1 MEPYS
6 GFENDFSRHA
16 RVVKFGLGMQ
26 AVTIGFVIYLFISV
40 LSSENDEEG
49 FGAEVV
55 LILFGILAGFVLL
68 ISHLA
73 FTFSLMKF
81 GTYRK
86 SFKTLAVLGCV
97 ACILPL
103 TGFFTF
109 MINMMADVTL
119 KIVVALVIALI
130 IFSVRPV
137 YYLLMRSEIAVRVN
151 EKQAAHWKNLILIDI
166 VFILCG
172 VTAFALL
179 IKSGHFHSD
188 PGYDSLVMLTEVLGI
203 VTGIA
208 FAARLIYE
216 FICTAHT
223 ERKLFETHS
232 HTRKEDFPI
241 YVQN

>member
-1 MEPYS
+1 MGGIMEPYS

-26 AVTIGFVIYLFISV
+26 AVTIGFVIYGFASV
-40 LSSENDEEG
+40 LSYDNDANGLGAAAALYLIGTIGG
-49 FGAEVV
+49 F
-55 LILFGILAGFVLL
+55 LLL
-68 ISHLA
+68 ISQLA
-73 FTFSLMKF
+73 FSVSLMKF
-81 GTYRK
+81 GMYRK
-86 SFKTLAVLGCV
+86 SFNLLSICGCV
-97 ACILPL
+97 ACLLPI
-103 TGFFTF
+103 TGFFAIMMNMTDGTF
-109 MINMMADVTL
+109 KL
-119 KIVVALVIALI
+119 VVALVIAII

-137 YYLLMRSEIAVRVN
+137 YYYLMRNEITARVN
-151 EKQAAHWKNLILIDI
+151 KKQAAHWKNLMFIDF
-166 VFILCG
+166 VFIICG
-172 VTAFALL
+172 VATIGLL
-179 IKSGHFHSD
+179 FHA
-188 PGYDSLVMLTEVLGI
+188 GYSLKLHLEVLGI